1 MEEGERPLEDVGI
14 NPAFW
19 KGKRVLITGH
29 TGFKGAWLSL
39 WLQDL
44 GASPVGYALDPPTK
58 PNLFE
63 AADVAR
69 GMVSIKGDV
78 RDLEAVRHAIN
89 QHQPEI
95 VIHMAAQ
102 SLVRQSYEQPVETIA
117 TNVLGT
123 VNVLEA
129 LRGQQAVRV
138 IINVTS
144 DKCYDNKERPEGYR
158 EDEPLGGHDPYS
170 SSKACA
176 EIVTAAYRA
185 SFFNPAEHA
194 KHGVALASARAGNVI
209 GGGDWAKDR
218 LIPDIIGAF
227 LESHPAI
234 IRNPQAIRPWQHVL
248 EPLSGYLMLAECLWN
263 EGPGFAEGW
272 NFGPNDEDAKPVER
286 IVNRLASIWGNGVTW
301 SIDGGSHPHEASCLK
316 LDSSK
321 ARSKLHWH
329 PRWNL
334 ETSLQHIVDW
344 YVAYQHGDNMRD
356 LTINQIAQYQIQSS
370 PN

>member
-1 MEEGERPLEDVGI
+1 MGKGECPLENVGV

-19 KGKRVLITGH
+19 KDKRVLITGH

-44 GASPVGYALDPPTK
+44 GALPVGYALDPPTK

-63 AADVAR
+63 IADVAH
-69 GMVSIKGDV
+69 GMVTIKGDV
-78 RDLEAVRHAIN
+78 RDFEAVCHAID

-102 SLVRQSYEQPVETIA
+102 SLVRQSYEQPIETIA

-129 LRGQQAVRV
+129 LRKQRATRV

-144 DKCYDNKERPEGYR
+144 DKCYDNTERQEGYR

-176 EIVTAAYRA
+176 EIVTAAYRK
-185 SFFNPAEHA
+185 SFFNGSGGHRQAA
-194 KHGVALASARAGNVI
+194 VATVRAGNVI

-218 LIPDIIGAF
+218 LVPDIISSLSSNLSPF
-227 LESHPAI
+227 
-234 IRNPQAIRPWQHVL
+234 IRNPTAVRPWQHVL
-248 EPLSGYLMLAECLWN
+248 DPLHGYLMLAERMW
-263 EGPGFAEGW
+263 GDGAAFSGAW
-272 NFGPNDEDAKPVER
+272 NFGPDYSENQPVSWVAEELCLR
-286 IVNRLASIWGNGVTW
+286 WGNGIIW
-301 SIDGGSHPHEASCLK
+301 QQDGKTHPHEAHTLR
-316 LDSSK
+316 LDTTKVRTALGWKPGVSLDHALDWIVEWYLSYQRNQAMK
-321 ARSKLHWH
+321 ALTLSQIR
-329 PRWNL
+329 RFQNL
-334 ETSLQHIVDW
+334 ANS
-344 YVAYQHGDNMRD
+344 
-356 LTINQIAQYQIQSS
+356 
-370 PN
+370 

>member
-1 MEEGERPLEDVGI
+1 MGEGEGPLENVGI
-14 NPAFW
+14 KPAFW

-78 RDLEAVRHAIN
+78 RDLEAVRHAID

-176 EIVTAAYRA
+176 EIVTAAYRK
-185 SFFNPAEHA
+185 SFFSGSGGHHPAA
-194 KHGVALASARAGNVI
+194 VATVRAGNVV

-218 LIPDIIGAF
+218 LVPDIISSLGSNLSPF
-227 LESHPAI
+227 
-234 IRNPQAIRPWQHVL
+234 IRNPTAVRPWQHVL
-248 EPLSGYLMLAECLWN
+248 DPLHGYLMLAERMWDD
-263 EGPGFAEGW
+263 GTAFSGAW
-272 NFGPNDEDAKPVER
+272 NFGPDHSDDKPVSWVADKLCLR
-286 IVNRLASIWGNGVTW
+286 WGEGMKW
-301 SIDGGSHPHEASCLK
+301 QQDGKTHPHEAHRLCL
-316 LDSSK
+316 DTTK
-321 ARSKLHWH
+321 ARNVLEWQ
-329 PRWNL
+329 PRVSL
-334 ETSLQHIVDW
+334 EHALDWIVEW
-344 YVAYQHGDNMRD
+344 YQTYQRNQGMKD
-356 LTINQIAQYQIQSS
+356 LTLSQIHRFQKLANS
-370 PN
+370 

>member
-1 MEEGERPLEDVGI
+1 MGEGEGSLENVGI
-14 NPAFW
+14 KPAFW
-19 KGKRVLITGH
+19 KDKRVLITGH

-63 AADVAR
+63 VADVAR
-69 GMVSIKGDV
+69 GMVSIKEDV
-78 RDLEAVRHAIN
+78 RDLKEVCHVID

-176 EIVTAAYRA
+176 EIVTAAYRK
-185 SFFNPAEHA
+185 SFFSGLGDHRPAA
-194 KHGVALASARAGNVI
+194 IATVRAGNVI

-218 LIPDIIGAF
+218 LVPDIIGLLSRRLSPF
-227 LESHPAI
+227 
-234 IRNPQAIRPWQHVL
+234 IRNPTAVRPWQHVL
-248 EPLSGYLMLAECLWN
+248 DPLHGYLMLAERMWDD
-263 EGPGFAEGW
+263 GAAFSGAW
-272 NFGPNDEDAKPVER
+272 NFGPDHSGNRPVSWVADELCLR
-286 IVNRLASIWGNGVTW
+286 WGEGVKW
-301 SIDGGSHPHEASCLK
+301 QQDGKTHPHEAHTLCL
-316 LDSSK
+316 DTTK
-321 ARSKLHWH
+321 AR
-329 PRWNL
+329 NL
-334 ETSLQHIVDW
+334 LEWRPQVSLEHAMDWIVEW
-344 YVAYQHGDNMRD
+344 YQIYQRSNGMKD
-356 LTINQIAQYQIQSS
+356 LTLAQIHRFQNLAA
-370 PN
+370 